1 MELVIALVV
10 AGALLFV
17 AEIYLPGFIAAKLGI
32 MSLTAAVILGLY
44 PLRPTVALGPFWNPP
59 LGWSGWGGFAYMKL
73 FTRTATAS
81 GLVSLSTGATPP
93 PAHLNLL
100 NQIGETLSP
109 LRPGGTAQFGDER
122 IDVVSDGS
130 AIEVGQKIRVIL
142 VEGHRVVVRPV

>member
-32 MSLTAAVILGLY
+32 VSLTAAVILGFI
-44 PLRPTVALGPFWNPP
+44 RFGPNGGVWT
-59 LGWSGWGGFAYMKL
+59 LLAAAGVVGVGGFAYMKL

-81 GLVSLSTGATPP
+81 GLVSMSTGATPP
-93 PAHLNLL
+93 PAHRHLL